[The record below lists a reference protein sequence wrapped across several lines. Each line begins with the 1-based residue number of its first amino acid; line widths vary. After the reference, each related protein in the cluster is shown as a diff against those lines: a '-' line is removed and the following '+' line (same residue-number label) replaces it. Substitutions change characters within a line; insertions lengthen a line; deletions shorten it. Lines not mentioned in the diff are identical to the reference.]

1 MDLAEVKAQV
11 RRADCPQGQ
20 RGLRPTDDFG
30 HARTKSQRSDTPEA
44 LRQGAPGGGF
54 ILSSS
59 NSIHSAVKPENYR
72 AMLDT
77 WQEYRRYPLKLL
89 INRR

>member
-1 MDLAEVKAQV
+1 VALKGNVDCAHLMTLGSPAQV
-11 RRADCPQGQ
+11 AEATR
-20 RGLRPTDDFG
+20 
-30 HARTKSQRSDTPEA
+30 KA
-44 LRQGAPGGGF
+44 LRIGMPGGGF

-77 WQEYRRYPLKLL
+77 LRECGKY
-89 INRR
+89 